1 MVKPLTF
8 KGDKPK
14 KRKHTSTTTTSSD
27 PPSKK
32 QSTTST
38 AVQQDDASDPS
49 AHHDEHT
56 LSDQSWVSADTSSDI
71 SGPILLILRTT
82 PPTCLATDAHGTVFA
97 SPLENMIEGDPR
109 TAEPH
114 DVRQVWIASKIAGIE
129 GWSLKG
135 SNGRYLTSD
144 KHGIM
149 SANASAISQHEIYT
163 INESAVGGGGFFV
176 FGTGTGESSSSSS
189 AATTTQRGDGVEDRK
204 EKKQTYLVARTVPSK
219 TTASGTKVEVRGDE
233 TNLADGDEDGENT
246 GGTNIRVRMQA
257 RFKPRI
263 QASKEI
269 KAREK
274 IGRKELEG
282 IVGRRLDDD
291 EVKRLR
297 KARKEG
303 DFHEVVLDV
312 RVRGKHDKFA

>member
-14 KRKHTSTTTTSSD
+14 KRKHTSDSSAPKKKPTLTSSESQ
-27 PPSKK
+27 P
-32 QSTTST
+32 QSTP
-38 AVQQDDASDPS
+38 AAEEEDAS
-49 AHHDEHT
+49 T
-56 LSDQSWVSADTSSDI
+56 LSDQSWVSADAPSDI
-71 SGPILLILRTT
+71 SGPILLVLRTN

-97 SPLENMIEGDPR
+97 SEIENLIEGDPA

-114 DVRQVWIASKIAGIE
+114 DVRQVWVATKVAGIE
-129 GWSLKG
+129 GWSLRGG
-135 SNGRYLTSD
+135 SGKYLTSD
-144 KHGIM
+144 KHGIL
-149 SANASAISQHEIYT
+149 SAAASAVSRHEIFS
-163 INESAVGGGGFFV
+163 IMESESGGGGFFNV
-176 FGTGTGESSSSSS
+176 GTASSNTASSDS
-189 AATTTQRGDGVEDRK
+189 TTDIPEEVQGKNKPTFLCAK
-204 EKKQTYLVARTVPSK
+204 EVLSK
-219 TTASGTKVEVRGDE
+219 TTASGVKIEVRGDE
-233 TNLADGDEDGENT
+233 TKLDSNE
-246 GGTNIRVRMQA
+246 GTNIRVRMQA

-282 IVGRRLDDD
+282 LVGRRLDED
-291 EVKRLR
+291 EVRRLR

-303 DFHEVVLDV
+303 DFHEAILDV

>member
-14 KRKHTSTTTTSSD
+14 KRKHTSTTTTSSSD

-71 SGPILLILRTT
+71 SGPILLILRTA

-163 INESAVGGGGFFV
+163 INESGVGGGGFFV

-189 AATTTQRGDGVEDRK
+189 ATTTTQRGDG
-204 EKKQTYLVARTVPSK
+204 
-219 TTASGTKVEVRGDE
+219 VEVRGDE
-233 TNLADGDEDGENT
+233 TNLADEDEDGENA

>member
-14 KRKHTSTTTTSSD
+14 KRKHTSTTTSTDGSH
-27 PPSKK
+27 PSKK
-32 QSTTST
+32 QSTSTSLT
-38 AVQQDDASDPS
+38 TQQEDPS
-49 AHHDEHT
+49 ATEHHDENT

-163 INESAVGGGGFFV
+163 INESGVGGGGFFKKKKKV
-176 FGTGTGESSSSSS
+176 N
-189 AATTTQRGDGVEDRK
+189 
-204 EKKQTYLVARTVPSK
+204 KQTYIVARTVASK

-233 TNLADGDEDGENT
+233 TNLDDGEEGE

>member
-14 KRKHTSTTTTSSD
+14 KRKHTSTSTSTD
-27 PPSKK
+27 PSHPAKK
-32 QSTTST
+32 QSTSTST
-38 AVQQDDASDPS
+38 PTANEAEDPS
-49 AHHDEHT
+49 THDEHT

-97 SPLENMIEGDPR
+97 SALENMIEGDPR

-135 SNGRYLTSD
+135 SNGRD
-144 KHGIM
+144 KHGIL

-163 INESAVGGGGFFV
+163 ISESGAGGGGFFV
-176 FGTGTGESSSSSS
+176 FGTGTGASS
-189 AATTTQRGDGVEDRK
+189 ASQGGDGVDDKEKK
-204 EKKQTYLVARTVPSK
+204 EKKQTYLVARTVASK
-219 TTASGTKVEVRGDE
+219 TTASGTKVEIRGDE
-233 TNLADGDEDGENT
+233 TTLDDGEEDG

>member
-1 MVKPLTF
+1 M
-8 KGDKPK
+8 
-14 KRKHTSTTTTSSD
+14 
-27 PPSKK
+27 
-32 QSTTST
+32 
-38 AVQQDDASDPS
+38 
-49 AHHDEHT
+49 
-56 LSDQSWVSADTSSDI
+56 
-71 SGPILLILRTT
+71 
-82 PPTCLATDAHGTVFA
+82 
-97 SPLENMIEGDPR
+97 N
-109 TAEPH
+109 
-114 DVRQVWIASKIAGIE
+114 
-129 GWSLKG
+129 
-135 SNGRYLTSD
+135 RYLTSD

-163 INESAVGGGGFFV
+163 INESGVGGGGFFV
-176 FGTGTGESSSSSS
+176 FGTGTGASSSST
-189 AATTTQRGDGVEDRK
+189 AQGGDGVDDK
-204 EKKQTYLVARTVPSK
+204 EKKKKENKQTYIVARTVTSK

-233 TNLADGDEDGENT
+233 TNLDDGEEGG

>member
-1 MVKPLTF
+1 
-8 KGDKPK
+8 
-14 KRKHTSTTTTSSD
+14 
-27 PPSKK
+27 
-32 QSTTST
+32 
-38 AVQQDDASDPS
+38 
-49 AHHDEHT
+49 
-56 LSDQSWVSADTSSDI
+56 
-71 SGPILLILRTT
+71 
-82 PPTCLATDAHGTVFA
+82 
-97 SPLENMIEGDPR
+97 
-109 TAEPH
+109 
-114 DVRQVWIASKIAGIE
+114 
-129 GWSLKG
+129 
-135 SNGRYLTSD
+135 
-144 KHGIM
+144 M

-163 INESAVGGGGFFV
+163 INESGVGGGGFFV
-176 FGTGTGESSSSSS
+176 FGTGTGASSSS
-189 AATTTQRGDGVEDRK
+189 AAQGVDGVDDK
-204 EKKQTYLVARTVPSK
+204 EKKKKQQTYIVARTVASK

-233 TNLADGDEDGENT
+233 TNLDDGEEGD

>member
-14 KRKHTSTTTTSSD
+14 KRKHTSTSTTTTDGSH
-27 PPSKK
+27 PSKK
-32 QSTTST
+32 QSTSTSLT
-38 AVQQDDASDPS
+38 TQQEDPS
-49 AHHDEHT
+49 ATEHHDENT

-163 INESAVGGGGFFV
+163 INESGVGGGGFFV
-176 FGTGTGESSSSSS
+176 FGTGTGASSSS
-189 AATTTQRGDGVEDRK
+189 AAQGGDGVDDKEKK
-204 EKKQTYLVARTVPSK
+204 EKKQTYIVARTVTSK

-233 TNLADGDEDGENT
+233 TNLDDGEEGG

>member
-14 KRKHTSTTTTSSD
+14 KRKHTSTSTTTTDGSH
-27 PPSKK
+27 PSKK
-32 QSTTST
+32 QSTSTSLT
-38 AVQQDDASDPS
+38 TQQEDPS
-49 AHHDEHT
+49 ATEHHDENT

-163 INESAVGGGGFFV
+163 INESGVGGGGFFK
-176 FGTGTGESSSSSS
+176 
-189 AATTTQRGDGVEDRK
+189 K
-204 EKKQTYLVARTVPSK
+204 EKKQTYIVARTVTSK

-233 TNLADGDEDGENT
+233 TNLDDGEEGG
-246 GGTNIRVRMQA
+246 GGTNIWVRMQA

>member
-1 MVKPLTF
+1 M
-8 KGDKPK
+8 
-14 KRKHTSTTTTSSD
+14 
-27 PPSKK
+27 
-32 QSTTST
+32 
-38 AVQQDDASDPS
+38 
-49 AHHDEHT
+49 
-56 LSDQSWVSADTSSDI
+56 
-71 SGPILLILRTT
+71 
-82 PPTCLATDAHGTVFA
+82 
-97 SPLENMIEGDPR
+97 
-109 TAEPH
+109 
-114 DVRQVWIASKIAGIE
+114 RQVWIASKIAGIE

-144 KHGIM
+144 KHGIL

-163 INESAVGGGGFFV
+163 ISESGAGGGGFFV
-176 FGTGTGESSSSSS
+176 FGTGTGASS
-189 AATTTQRGDGVEDRK
+189 ASQGGDGVDDKEKK
-204 EKKQTYLVARTVPSK
+204 EKKQTYLVARTVASK
-219 TTASGTKVEVRGDE
+219 TTASGTKVEIRGDE
-233 TNLADGDEDGENT
+233 TTLDDGEEDG